1 MNKVPRTVWALGFVS
16 LCMDLSSELVH
27 GLLPVFMTAVLGAS
41 MLAVGV
47 VEGIAEATA
56 SIVKVF
62 SGVLSDRLGRRKPLV
77 VFGYGLAAA
86 SKPLFALAAS
96 VPLVLVARFMDRV
109 GKGVRGAPR
118 DALIADVTPAEVRG
132 AAYGLRQAL
141 DTVGA
146 VLGPLAAIGLMIL
159 LASDMRAVLWVAV
172 VPAILSVVVLVLFV
186 REPRATPTGHAHP
199 LSRAALGELTLGYWF
214 VVALGAVFTLARF
227 SEAFLVLRARD
238 LGMALAMVPVVL
250 VVMNLAYTAIA
261 YPAGLAVDK
270 GYRNHLLGWG
280 LIALIAADLVI
291 ASFASLA
298 ALFAGVLLWGA
309 HMGLTQG
316 LLSALVA
323 DTAPAPLR
331 GTAFGVFHL
340 VSGAALLAASVL
352 AGWLWSERGAAATF
366 YAGAAFTA
374 TALAGLVTYLH
385 VRRTRTRP

>member
-141 DTVGA
+141 DTAGA

-159 LASDMRAVLWVAV
+159 LASDIRAVLWVAV
-172 VPAILSVVVLVLFV
+172 VPAILSVAVLVLFV
-186 REPRATPTGHAHP
+186 REPHATPTGHAHP
-199 LSRAALGELTLGYWF
+199 LSRAALGELTLRYWF

-238 LGMALAMVPVVL
+238 LGMTLAMVPVVL

-261 YPAGLAVDK
+261 YPAGLAVDR

-323 DTAPAPLR
+323 DTAPARLR

-385 VRRTRTRP
+385 VSRTRTRP